1 MKNKVLIVLA
11 VIAGVIILKSCG
23 EPYSGAKETVDEFME
38 EIIEGEGKDALKYLY
53 PAYRDELAKNFK
65 LPVQFTEMKPSEVLA
80 CVLSTMG
87 RNIDEV
93 EIKKAI
99 AVNPNTANVV
109 VKVEDKDGIEK
120 FFSFTVIK
128 EGERWYIAK
137 IENYVPQT
145 EK

>member
-1 MKNKVLIVLA
+1 MRNKVLIVLA
-11 VIAGVIILKSCG
+11 VIAGALILKSCG
-23 EPYSGAKETVDEFME
+23 EPYSGAKETVGEFME
-38 EIIEGEGKDALKYLY
+38 EIAEGEGRDAIKYLY

-109 VKVEDKDGIEK
+109 VKVEDKEGIEK
-120 FFSFTVIK
+120 FFSFTVVK
-128 EGERWYIAK
+128 EGDKWYIAK
-137 IENYVPQT
+137 IEKYIPQVGR
-145 EK
+145 